1 MAQLRVKLKQSI
13 DNERAHKG
21 RRNLVEYPN
30 HKNLI
35 KTEQRLTYD
44 QEIDK
49 NMFVQREERPTV
61 LRANIVEKYLHQILN
76 KKKDPVIYEK
86 KY

>member
-1 MAQLRVKLKQSI
+1 
-13 DNERAHKG
+13 
-21 RRNLVEYPN
+21 
-30 HKNLI
+30 
-35 KTEQRLTYD
+35 
-44 QEIDK
+44 
-49 NMFVQREERPTV
+49 MFVQREERPTV